1 MCWLDFRYQPLTS
14 SCSESIRIGIIFK
27 IIEITGVLTMSADSK
42 IGSYTMMAVGV
53 IGTIVS
59 LIAGNLITAVGSIL
73 LAEVGTFSLAV
84 E

>member
-1 MCWLDFRYQPLTS
+1 
-14 SCSESIRIGIIFK
+14 
-27 IIEITGVLTMSADSK
+27 MSVNSR

-53 IGTIVS
+53 IGTVVS
-59 LIAGNLITAVGSIL
+59 LIGGNLITAVGSIL

>member
-1 MCWLDFRYQPLTS
+1 MCGS
-14 SCSESIRIGIIFK
+14 SESIRIWIIFK
-27 IIEITGVLTMSADSK
+27 FIEITGVPAMSVNSR

-53 IGTIVS
+53 IGTVVS
-59 LIAGNLITAVGSIL
+59 LIGGNLITAVGSIL